1 MTPLSKISRIRA
13 GHPFRSKLVPTD
25 GAGVHVVQMKDVD
38 LWAGINWDT
47 VVETPPH
54 TTIALDWV
62 KSGDILLISRGLS
75 TYAIYVDQIP
85 FERVL
90 AAPHFYLITVQ
101 SSLVNPEFLA
111 WQINQKSC
119 QDYLRRTSEGSTTKS
134 IRRDI
139 ADNIPVV
146 IPPLDEQE
154 KIVNIYRCII
164 SERLL
169 AKRLIENGERLMTG
183 LAIKTLNSP
192 S

>member
-1 MTPLSKISRIRA
+1 
-13 GHPFRSKLVPTD
+13 
-25 GAGVHVVQMKDVD
+25 MKDVD